1 MGANTHIVLTCQ
13 CHCAP
18 HDLRIGGME
27 AAGDI
32 GAVDERHHLGI
43 QAHGPGAEA
52 FPYVAIE

>member
-1 MGANTHIVLTCQ
+1 VRADAHVVLARQ
-13 CHCAP
+13 RDGAP

-27 AAGDI
+27 ATGDI
-32 GAVDERHHLGI
+32 GAVDERHHLGV